1 MLAYF
6 NGTQTDLTG
15 GYVSTEKCQTGQYGK
30 VAVNQHVDQV
40 RSKSNKVGQGQTNE
54 KLYQV
59 IKGHIHVH
67 IAGSRR
73 RKAMFEL
80 SKQQK
85 QGHSTH

>member
-40 RSKSNKVGQGQTNE
+40 RSRSTKVGQGKPAKIFLRGTEGQ
-54 KLYQV
+54 Q
-59 IKGHIHVH
+59 I
-67 IAGSRR
+67 
-73 RKAMFEL
+73 L
-80 SKQQK
+80 S
-85 QGHSTH
+85 G